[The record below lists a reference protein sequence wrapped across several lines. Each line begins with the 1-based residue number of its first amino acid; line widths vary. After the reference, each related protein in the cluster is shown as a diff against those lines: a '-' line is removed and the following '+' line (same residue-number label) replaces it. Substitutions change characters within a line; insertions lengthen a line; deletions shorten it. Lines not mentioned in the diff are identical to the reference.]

1 MAEVGRGV
9 ARLDLVTWRAKRPL
23 PVIGATAVLPRVVRE
38 LQTPMTMKVERSD
51 TGGPGSLSVKWAAS
65 GATRVTP
72 VPSTWQPN
80 DLVVRWAVKCPM
92 SNKGSCT
99 VVLRFLVPRFPGPH
113 VVELAL
119 PWSCNT
125 STGSLPACRV
135 KHGVVGAERHC

>member
-1 MAEVGRGV
+1 M

-72 VPSTWQPN
+72 VPSTWQPS
-80 DLVVRWAVKCPM
+80 DLVVRWAVKGPM
-92 SNKGSCT
+92 SKKGD
-99 VVLRFLVPRFPGPH
+99 RY
-113 VVELAL
+113 
-119 PWSCNT
+119 
-125 STGSLPACRV
+125 
-135 KHGVVGAERHC
+135 